1 MKFKGL
7 TKLALSGVALAAVAA
22 TLGTSTYAWYISNTT
37 ATVSGAQGST
47 SQASTEGSL
56 YAASKTMHANGE
68 WGNNVVLDPTGGA
81 DYTQNNNLNPVT
93 LATAAKTNAY
103 NTAAGTSISPDE
115 GKFVDKTGTVV
126 ADSSAVLT
134 FDYYLITRGE
144 KPVKIQP
151 KLTINNT
158 TTKTGNPAKYAGTQT
173 SYSANNLPTGV
184 TAATG
189 QEFKVDAVY
198 ALRVEI
204 TNDKAYGA
212 VQTGGTAVD
221 TDSAFSTTVYAADTA
236 FAAYSLKEDM
246 VKGGKANEYYNSIVN
261 GVNLYGCSA
270 GTGDNTNLYKD
281 VAAPSGT
288 WGAFYLV
295 PDQETHLTFRVWLEG
310 TDADCYDSCVNQS
323 FSFDF
328 EFAVAKN

>member
-56 YAASKTMHANGE
+56 YAASPTMYAAGE
-68 WGNNVVLDPTGGA
+68 WGNNVALDPAT

-93 LATAAKTNAY
+93 IANSTKTTAFTPVAPQGWTAPTNGA
-103 NTAAGTSISPDE
+103 
-115 GKFVDKTGTVV
+115 FVDKEGKEV
-126 ADSSAVLT
+126 ADSSAVLE
-134 FDYYLITRGE
+134 FDYYLITRGD

-151 KLTINNT
+151 KLTITNT
-158 TTKTGNPAKYAGTQT
+158 TEKVSGKYAGTQT

-184 TAATG
+184 ESKTG
-189 QEFKVDAVY
+189 VEFKVDAVY

-204 TNDKAYGA
+204 TNDAAYTA
-212 VQTGGTAVD
+212 VKTGGAEVETS
-221 TDSAFSTTVYAADTA
+221 SAFATTVYDAATA
-236 FAAYSLKEDM
+236 FAAYTLKTDM
-246 VKGGKANEYYNSIVN
+246 VKGGKANEYYNSIVD
-261 GVNLYGCSA
+261 GVNLYGCAA
-270 GTGDNTNLYKD
+270 GTGDKTNLYKD
-281 VAAPSGT
+281 VAAPEGT

-295 PDQETHLTFRVWLEG
+295 PNEETHISFRIWLEG
-310 TDADCYDSCVNQS
+310 TDADCYDSCVSQS
-323 FSFDF
+323 FDFDF